1 MVARSRND
9 LSHIF
14 MAHQNGE
21 SFTMRNKGQT
31 EITGDMETEKK
42 GTCTI
47 PIWEATNQICTQEHQ
62 N

>member
-47 PIWEATNQICTQEHQ
+47 PIWEATN
-62 N
+62 